1 MCDTYVVM
9 SDVSANG
16 RTVLAK
22 NSDRPSFDCQPLAY
36 HRRKIF
42 DKDKTESL
50 KLAYVTI
57 GQADERYATVGSS
70 PYWCWGYEEGLNEY
84 GVAIGNEAVYTKDLT
99 DNTRAEA
106 EGNPAEKGL
115 LGMELLRL
123 GLERGKTAEEALG
136 VMTALIEQYGQWG
149 SGVPMSD
156 TVSGSYNNAFVISDK
171 KEAYILET
179 AGKRWAARR
188 LETGYVAISNELSIR
203 TEMTCHN
210 EDLIDHAIEKGW
222 WKEAEREN
230 FDFARAYINQNNPR
244 QVSHI
249 RVQRIRQLLKQAV
262 QERGK
267 VSVEWMKRILR
278 DHYEDTFL
286 EGPYFNASCP
296 DFLTVCMHESPA
308 HFTWGNTAS
317 SSILILPEEE
327 DGIPVMW
334 WAPVVPCC
342 SVYIPVFVDADGLP
356 ECLTRAGTYGK
367 TLCAP
372 SDVKQEDTYKEGS
385 FWWEMRSLL
394 DRINGDKI
402 GSTYEERHRMV
413 RKHFDVLEAKW
424 MQEFREVE
432 AQAAALKKAGKTGER
447 KALLSRFT
455 ETCTEEALSEIRRL
469 KELL

>member
-9 SDVSANG
+9 PDVSATG

-22 NSDRPSFDCQPLAY
+22 NSDRPSFDCQPLACHSGKKY
-36 HRRKIF
+36 NQK
-42 DKDKTESL
+42 EYL

-57 GQADERYATVGSS
+57 EQADERFATVGSS

-84 GVAIGNEAVYTKDLT
+84 GVAIGNEAVYTKDL
-99 DNTRAEA
+99 AENVLA
-106 EGNPAEKGL
+106 EEKGNPVEKGL

-123 GLERGKTAEEALG
+123 GLERGKTAEEALE
-136 VMTALIEQYGQWG
+136 VMTELIEQYGQWG

-179 AGKRWAARR
+179 AGKQWAARR
-188 LETGYVAISNELSIR
+188 LETGYAAISNELSIR
-203 TEMTCHN
+203 TEITCRS
-210 EDLIDHAIEKGW
+210 EDLIGHAMEKGW
-222 WKEAEREN
+222 WKGKEQES
-230 FDFARAYINQNNPR
+230 FDFARAYISQKHPR

-249 RVQRIRQLLKQAV
+249 RVQRVRQLLKQAV
-262 QERGK
+262 QEDGK

-286 EGPYFNASCP
+286 EGPYFQASCP
-296 DFLTVCMHESPA
+296 DFLTICMHDSPA

-317 SSILILPEEE
+317 SGILVLPGGENEV
-327 DGIPVMW
+327 PVMW

-342 SVYIPVFVDADGLP
+342 SVYLPIFAEAGGLP

-372 SDVKQEDTYKEGS
+372 SDVKQEDTYREDS

-394 DRINGDKI
+394 DLVNGDEL
-402 GSTYEERHRMV
+402 GSTYEERHGIV
-413 RKHFDVLEAKW
+413 RRHFDVLEEKW
-424 MQEFREVE
+424 MQEFPEVE
-432 AQAAALKKAGKTGER
+432 AQAAALKKAGRTGER
-447 KALLSRFT
+447 KALLARFT
-455 ETCTEEALSEIRRL
+455 EACTKEALLEIRRL